1 MYMAEITIHAPCGV
15 LGDIE
20 LTVLYEPYD
29 DNPFWQEIR
38 SVGISSIKIGG
49 SRGQEVDVSDNYIA
63 DEIIPACIADW
74 NSHFFSS
81 SEKREE
87 TKRVA
92 RLLFKDAA

>member
-74 NSHFFSS
+74 NSTFSNS
-81 SEKREE
+81 SEEREE
-87 TKRVA
+87 SRRIDKA
-92 RLLFKDAA
+92 FLKDAA